1 MLFALVVSGVYG
13 TEGNTNSTMDD
24 SRNGKIGVIVDT
36 SSRIGKEEILAMQM
50 AVEDFN
56 SFRNKS
62 FSLVIRDYKNDP
74 NLAALAANDLIYMQ
88 RVQVLIGPQTWEA
101 TSVVAEVG
109 DEKQIPVLALV
120 NEIPKYANKRF
131 KFLVEASPSQLNQM
145 RAIAGIVS
153 SWDWHLVNVIY
164 EDKDLSTT
172 GIFPHLVHALRD
184 VGAEVSEFVG
194 LSQFDSDLFSKELE
208 RLRRGS
214 SRIFVVHMSF
224 KSAMRLFEM
233 AKEMGMMGKDYVWI
247 ATDSFT
253 NLAYSLN
260 FSSNTLLQ
268 GVVGVKSFFP
278 ENNPSFHEF
287 YNRFSQRFRLE
298 HSDED
303 NHEPGIFAIRAYDAA
318 RTVAM
323 AMSEMQEK
331 GNHLMEK
338 IELTDFQGLS
348 GKIQFK
354 DRQLASSDTF
364 QIINV
369 MGRSY
374 RELGFWSNK
383 LGFSRELR
391 ENSSSSSSMK
401 DLVEVLWPGG
411 SSTTPRGWVVPT
423 DATPLRIGVPT
434 SSMFKE
440 YVHVEEDPMGNN
452 LSFNGLA
459 IDLFKATLDNLNF
472 SLPYQ
477 FFRFDGPY
485 DDLVEQIYQ
494 KNFDAAVGDIAIL
507 SRRYKHAEFTH
518 PYSEAGLVMVVPT
531 TKDTSNRALMFTKPF
546 TVTMWFAIAL
556 MNVYNG
562 FVVWFIERNRYPGHE
577 GSMFNQAG
585 TMLCSSFTTLFS
597 LHGNMLHSNLSR
609 MTMVVWLFM
618 ALVITQIYTANLT
631 SMLTIQKL
639 EPTVTDIE
647 TLQRANALVGFGRGS
662 FVKRYLE
669 EVLHFRSENIRN
681 YSTPDDYAEALRNKE
696 IAAAFLEVPF
706 VKIFLARF
714 CREFM
719 VSGPTYK
726 VGGFGFAF
734 PRGSPMLTDI
744 NKALLKVSETGKFRD
759 LEDSM
764 IANEKCEDEDSKGEK
779 SSLSPSSFFILFVLS
794 GGVSTIALTL
804 YIFNAHNLNFQQNTI
819 WRLMIA
825 IMRHWGNQR
834 RRFSRRVSDESQ
846 MTVSNNFSNDTN
858 LQIQVQ

>member
-1 MLFALVVSGVYG
+1 MNDSGKG
-13 TEGNTNSTMDD
+13 
-24 SRNGKIGVIVDT
+24 RIGFIVDK

-50 AVEDFN
+50 AIEDFN
-56 SFRNKS
+56 SFSNQS
-62 FSLVIRDYKNDP
+62 FSLVIRDYKSDP
-74 NLAALAANDLIYMQ
+74 NLAALEANDLISMQ
-88 RVQVLIGPQTWEA
+88 QVQVLIGPQTWEA
-101 TSVVAEVG
+101 ASIVAEVG
-109 DEKQIPVLALV
+109 NEKQVPVLTLA
-120 NEIPKYANKRF
+120 NEIPKWATERF
-131 KFLVEASPSQLNQM
+131 KFLVQASPSQLHQM
-145 RAIAGIVS
+145 RAIAGIIS

-164 EDKDLSTT
+164 EDKDFSTT
-172 GIFPHLVHALRD
+172 GIFPDLIHALKD

-194 LSQFDSDLFSKELE
+194 LSQFDFDLFSKELE

-214 SRIFVVHMSF
+214 SRIYVVHMSF
-224 KSAMRLFEM
+224 KLSLCLFEI
-233 AKEMGMMGKDYVWI
+233 AKEMGMMKNDYVWI
-247 ATDSFT
+247 TTDSFA
-253 NLAYSLN
+253 NLAHSFN
-260 FSSNTLLQ
+260 ASINSLLQ

-278 ENNPSFHEF
+278 EDNPQFHEF
-287 YNRFSQRFRLE
+287 YLQFCQRFRLE

-303 NHEPGIFAIRAYDAA
+303 NHEPGIFAIQAYDAA
-318 RTVAM
+318 RTAAM
-323 AMSEMQEK
+323 AMSEIQEK
-331 GNHLMEK
+331 GNHLLEK
-338 IELTDFQGLS
+338 IKLTVFQGLS

-354 DRQLASSDTF
+354 DRKLALSDTF

-374 RELGFWSNK
+374 RDLGFWSDK

-401 DLVEVLWPGG
+401 DLGEVFWPGE
-411 SSTTPRGWVVPT
+411 SSITPRGWVVPT
-423 DATPLRIGVPT
+423 DANSLRIGVPT
-434 SSMFKE
+434 SSMFRQ
-440 YVHVEEDPMGNN
+440 YVHVEEDPLGNN

-459 IDLFKATLDNLNF
+459 IELFKATLDNLNF
-472 SLPYQ
+472 PLSYH

-485 DDLVEQIYQ
+485 DDLVKQIYL

-507 SRRYKHAEFTH
+507 SRRYEHAEFTH

-531 TKDTSNRALMFTKPF
+531 IKDSSNRALMFTKPF
-546 TVTMWFAIAL
+546 TVTMWFAIAVI
-556 MNVYNG
+556 NVYNG

-631 SMLTIQKL
+631 SMLTVQKL
-639 EPTVTDIE
+639 EPMITNIE

-669 EVLHFRSENIRN
+669 EVLHFRAENIRN
-681 YSTPDDYAEALRNKE
+681 YSTPDDYAEALRKRE

-734 PRGSPMLTDI
+734 PRGSPLLTDI
-744 NKALLKVSETGKFRD
+744 NEALLKVSETGKFRD

-764 IANEKCEDEDSKGEK
+764 IANEKCEDGDAKDEN
-779 SSLSPSSFFILFVLS
+779 SSLSPNSFFILFVLS

-804 YIFNAHNLNFQQNTI
+804 YIFNAHNFSFQQNTI

-825 IMRHWGNQR
+825 VMRHWGKHR
-834 RRFSRRVSDESQ
+834 RQFSRRVSDELQ
-846 MTVSNNFSNDTN
+846 MTVSNNFSNATN
-858 LQIQVQ
+858 LQIQV